1 MILMRKKEAV
11 VKAEVEELSL
21 EEVVVVEA
29 YPTITTEDAEKSR
42 HFERNKAELRVR
54 HDRERGPLSCRC
66 C

>member
-1 MILMRKKEAV
+1 M
-11 VKAEVEELSL
+11 
-21 EEVVVVEA
+21 VEA

-54 HDRERGPLSCRC
+54 HDRGRGPLSCRC